1 MSQLDSEGPDCISIT
16 SSQRIMENPPSPITP
31 ELVRRRVTTRPSGK
45 KTMKWDSDAD
55 QQLLLAILAAHEVK
69 VDSEAVAARLG
80 QNCTPRAVVERLKR
94 LKKQATAQDD
104 SAPFGPMT
112 KPPPPKKKKVMPVVN
127 DTLAADRVDEST
139 QVQVPAT
146 SASAGS
152 TGNGF
157 GEAQL
162 AEKPS
167 IRSIAAGDNVEGNSK
182 SGKRL
187 MPVKHESAV
196 GNSYIQSAI
205 DSGPLLLEER
215 NRDRFHKV
223 QVFSS
228 SKMPQPFLDR

>member
-1 MSQLDSEGPDCISIT
+1 
-16 SSQRIMENPPSPITP
+16 
-31 ELVRRRVTTRPSGK
+31 
-45 KTMKWDSDAD
+45 MKWDSDAD

-80 QNCTPRAVVERLKR
+80 ENCTPRAVVERLKR

-104 SAPFGPMT
+104 SAPLGSRT
-112 KPPPPKKKKVMPVVN
+112 KPPPLKKKKVMPVVN
-127 DTLAADRVDEST
+127 NTLATDGVDEST
-139 QVQVPAT
+139 QAQVSAT
-146 SASAGS
+146 STSAAS

-157 GEAQL
+157 GEAHL
-162 AEKPS
+162 PEESS
-167 IRSIAAGDNVEGNSK
+167 IRSISAGDNVEGNSK

-187 MPVKHESAV
+187 MRVKHGSAV
-196 GNSYIQSAI
+196 GDSYIQPAI
-205 DSGPLLLEER
+205 DPGPLLLEAR